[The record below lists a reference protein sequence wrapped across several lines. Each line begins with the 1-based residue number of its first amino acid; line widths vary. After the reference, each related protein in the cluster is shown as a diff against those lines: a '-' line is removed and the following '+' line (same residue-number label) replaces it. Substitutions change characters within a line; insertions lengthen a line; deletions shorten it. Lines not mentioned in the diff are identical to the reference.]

1 MNHANE
7 NFFSYRLKKI
17 REERKLTQTE
27 LATLLGYKNYTTV
40 SKWESGDSL
49 PRGKDLKRLAEYFGV
64 TTDYLLGLDDFS
76 NLQPVT
82 KLVKIPI
89 LGEIACGVPLLAEQN
104 IEGYREE
111 IADILPTGEVFF
123 LKAKGDSMFPT
134 IPDKSFVLIRRQESV
149 EDGEIA
155 AVMVNGDT
163 EATLKRV
170 KHQGD
175 MILLMPDNNE
185 YPPYVVNKDNDAKI
199 IGKAIKLSVDL

>member
-1 MNHANE
+1 MFE
-7 NFFSYRLKKI
+7 IETMGERIKRLRIEKN
-17 REERKLTQTE
+17 LTQEE
-27 LATLLGYKNYTTV
+27 LGKLVGLQRAAINKYEKGEVENMKRSIV
-40 SKWESGDSL
+40 SKMSNIFNVAPS
-49 PRGKDLKRLAEYFGV
+49 
-64 TTDYLLGLDDFS
+64 YLMALDNDNIGMIS
-76 NLQPVT
+76 VN

-104 IEGYREE
+104 IEGYRYE
-111 IADILPTGEVFF
+111 ISDILPTGELFF

-155 AVMVNGDT
+155 AVLVNNDT

-170 KHQGD
+170 KYQGD
-175 MILLMPDNNE
+175 IILLMPDNNE
-185 YPPYVVNKDNDAKI
+185 YLPYVVNKDNDAKI